1 MRRNSSRSVVP
12 ALVKLAVF
20 AVVTIA
26 ATAVLAQ
33 TLGSLGWLGGTRYK
47 AQFSDVTGL
56 LQGDDI
62 RIAGVKVGQVKDV
75 ELVHG
80 KTAQVSFTVDDTI
93 TVPKSVRAKIRYRN
107 LIGQRYVEL
116 TEGSGDGGAMHPG
129 DVVPLSHTEPALD
142 LTVLFNGFQPLFAGL
157 SPKDVNKF
165 AYEIIQVLQGEGGT
179 VNDLLARTASLTN
192 TLADRDKVIGRV
204 IDNLNDVLATLNARG
219 QKLSDTIGSLQDFVS
234 GLAADRRTIGDSIQ
248 SLGDLAGS
256 TADLVQQ
263 GRPALKEDIR
273 QLRTLSSTLNA
284 NSSVIEGTLARLP
297 VRLDALARTSSYGS
311 WLNFYMCDFDGT
323 VDLPGVGTVNPATF
337 SAAAARCDKA
347 GEPGTSGG
355 GTKKSGGSGGGGGR

>member
-1 MRRNSSRSVVP
+1 MTRSSSRSVLP
-12 ALVKLAVF
+12 SLVKLAVF

-26 ATAVLAQ
+26 LTALLAQ

-47 AQFSDVTGL
+47 AQFTDVTGL

-62 RIAGVKVGQVKDV
+62 RIAGVKVGQVKDI

-80 KTAQVSFTVDDTI
+80 KTAQVSFTLDDTI

-116 TEGSGDGGAMHPG
+116 TEGSGDGGEMRPG
-129 DVVPLSHTEPALD
+129 DVIPVSHTEPALD

-204 IDNLNDVLATLNARG
+204 IDNLNQVLATLNARG
-219 QKLSDTIGSLQDFVS
+219 TKLSDTIGSLQDFVS
-234 GLAADRRTIGDSIQ
+234 GLAADRRIIGDSIQ
-248 SLGDLAGS
+248 SLGDLTGS

-263 GRPALKEDIR
+263 GRPALREDIR
-273 QLRTLSSTLNA
+273 QLRTLAGTLNA
-284 NSSVIEGTLARLP
+284 NSTVIEGTLARLP
-297 VRLDALARTSSYGS
+297 VRFNALARTASYGS
-311 WLNFYMCDFDGT
+311 WLNFYMCNFDGSLN
-323 VDLPGVGTVNPATF
+323 VPGVGTVNPTTF
-337 SAAAARCDKA
+337 SAAAARCEK
-347 GEPGTSGG
+347 G
-355 GTKKSGGSGGGGGR
+355 GTPATPNPKKSGGSGGGGGR